1 MPREAIM
8 IAYNRNKSLISIH
21 IPKAGG
27 TSLGDI
33 LRQWYGRRFY
43 PHYCDEKNNRMPP
56 RIELRPGICI
66 HGHFNARRRF
76 GVADYYPAAGQFI
89 TMLRVPF
96 EIVVSRF
103 FYEKKRASRQESFR
117 AGKPLI
123 LTDDIN
129 QYLEQE
135 ILKPDY
141 HPNMLD
147 YMPAKMTSEN
157 FKDIISTNFV
167 YIGIVE
173 DFAFCA
179 SRLAERLG
187 QRLPAL
193 QWLNTSERY
202 AEVDESYRRKFK
214 EAHPLE
220 YEVYSYVVQHYKHW

>member
-1 MPREAIM
+1 M
-8 IAYNRNKSLISIH
+8 KSYDTKQALISLH

-43 PHYCDEKNNRMPP
+43 QHYCDEKNSRAPA
-56 RIELRPGICI
+56 RVELRPGICI

-76 GVADYYPAAGQFI
+76 GVTDYYPAAGQFI
-89 TMLRVPF
+89 TMLRDPF

-117 AGKPLI
+117 DGKPLV
-123 LTDDIN
+123 LPDDIN

-135 ILKPDY
+135 IQKPDY

-147 YMPAKMTSEN
+147 YMPAEMTRDN
-157 FKDIISTNFV
+157 FKDIIMAHFV

-173 DFAFCA
+173 DFAFCMA
-179 SRLAERLG
+179 RLAERLG
-187 QRLPAL
+187 KRLPAL
-193 QWLNTSERY
+193 QQLNASERN
-202 AEVDESYRRKFK
+202 AVADERYRGKFR

-220 YEVYSYVVQHYKHW
+220 CEIYSYVVQHYTEW